1 MSLQE
6 YPNVIPFLSDITSD
20 DSEYSS
26 ILSSEV
32 VQLQLE
38 NNAVS
43 YNLVSIVSPI
53 QGMCDFKIEGEGDY
67 VAVLRI
73 GEFVIDVGHT
83 SFERFR
89 YSTPLPLCVVGSHGL
104 NIQFLDKR
112 GNFMDSSKFS
122 CSATALKFNDTILKR
137 INFRFPLLL
146 PMDSHA
152 DLCYNKESGLVPTN
166 FTLQDKKFFNAVVHS
181 IV

>member
-20 DSEYSS
+20 DSEYSA
-26 ILSSEV
+26 ILSSER
-32 VQLQLE
+32 VQLQLGE
-38 NNAVS
+38 SVT
-43 YNLVSIVSPI
+43 YDLVSIVSPI
-53 QGMCDFKIEGEGDY
+53 QGMCDFTIEGERDY

-73 GEFVIDVGHT
+73 GNTVIDVGQS

-89 YSTPLPLCVVGSHGL
+89 FSTPLPLCVVGSNSL
-104 NIQFLDKR
+104 NIQFLDKS
-112 GNFMDSSKFS
+112 GNYLDSSKFV
-122 CSATALKFNDTILKR
+122 CHATALKFNDSSLKR

-146 PMDSHA
+146 PIDSHA
-152 DLCYNKESGLVPTN
+152 DLCYNKETGLVPTN
-166 FTLQDKKFFNAVVHS
+166 FTLENKRFFNAVVQS